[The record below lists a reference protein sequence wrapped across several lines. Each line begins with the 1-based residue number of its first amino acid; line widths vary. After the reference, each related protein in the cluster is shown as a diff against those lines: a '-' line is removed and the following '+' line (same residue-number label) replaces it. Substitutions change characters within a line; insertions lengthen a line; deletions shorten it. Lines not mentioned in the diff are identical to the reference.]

1 MFVIFYTIVFVI
13 GIMCVARRGGC
24 CTVYSI

>member
-1 MFVIFYTIVFVI
+1 MIVLFYTIVFVI
-13 GIMCVARRGGC
+13 GIMCVARRGGY